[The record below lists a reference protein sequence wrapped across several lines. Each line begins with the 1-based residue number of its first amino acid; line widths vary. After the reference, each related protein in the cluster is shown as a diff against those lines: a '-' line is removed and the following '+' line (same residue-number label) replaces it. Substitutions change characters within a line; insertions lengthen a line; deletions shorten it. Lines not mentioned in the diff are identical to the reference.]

1 MVMAKKVV
9 NNKNEVLQV
18 FQPKQSVVF
27 KSGGVRA
34 QSHYNCWV
42 FPWRFLSILLK
53 DAFYNVFVEE
63 YIICI

>member
-1 MVMAKKVV
+1 MNGFMLMAKKVV

-34 QSHYNCWV
+34 QSHYNC
-42 FPWRFLSILLK
+42 
-53 DAFYNVFVEE
+53 
-63 YIICI
+63 

>member
-34 QSHYNCWV
+34 QSHYN
-42 FPWRFLSILLK
+42 FRDAFQNFILLK

-63 YIICI
+63 CIICI